1 MLSFLYP
8 AFLAGAVAVAIPFLL
23 HLLRNEEAPE
33 LRFGA
38 VRLLR
43 AVKVEHTQRRQ
54 IRDWLLLALRAAALL
69 LLAVTFARPYF
80 PGHAATV
87 NSAAV
92 ILLDRSGSMA
102 PGPVWSRARAAAFAA
117 IDRAAPGE
125 AVAVIAFDDR
135 PEVIVGPTLDRAAL
149 RAAVDRVRPGSGATR
164 YPPAVSRAVSLLEE
178 VNESRGRIVL
188 VSDLQGTISDAR
200 STLPQSV
207 QLEIANVAVEFNNV
221 ALLAA
226 RRITEGVAFTLR
238 NDGSAPRQVRVIVE
252 ERGRRL
258 AEKSVDLGAS
268 QSVETSLALPRTH
281 GPLRV
286 AIADPDSAGLAVD
299 DARYVDSDDGER
311 LRVLVVAGPQDDFY
325 VDAALRANDD
335 RPEFDVAGV
344 RPQEVAVALAKEPS
358 PDVVFIV
365 GVRGFDGGGR
375 EALVRFVQNGGGVM
389 VAASDAADEP
399 AFAPVVEGME
409 ISAPHGDDAVL
420 TLAALDGRHPLFR
433 ALAPVSG
440 TLSAARFT
448 RTWRVRA
455 PAWQTLARF
464 DDGKGAVF
472 ERMLGR
478 GRIVVFASDLNRGWN
493 DLPLQT
499 AFVPLV
505 QETARYLSA
514 GRESRE
520 YTPATLPSGV
530 PAGPGLVRLPSGR
543 SVVVNVDPRESDPA
557 RMSAGQFTS
566 AITHRDSR
574 QSDPQTARRRAQAAE
589 QGQGI
594 WRYGL
599 MLMFGT
605 LVAEGLIASRR
616 RS

>member
-8 AFLAGAVAVAIPFLL
+8 AFLAGAVAVAIPLVL

-43 AVKVEHTQRRQ
+43 AVKVEHTQRRR

-69 LLAVTFARPYF
+69 LLALAFARPYF
-80 PGHAATV
+80 PGHAATA

-92 ILLDRSGSMA
+92 IVLDRSGSMA
-102 PGPVWSRARAAAFAA
+102 PAAVWSRARAAAFAA

-125 AVAVIAFDDR
+125 ALAVVTFDDR
-135 PEVIVGPTLDRAAL
+135 PDVIVGPTLDRGAL

-164 YPPAVSRAVSLLEE
+164 YPPALSRAVSLLEE

-226 RRITEGVAFTLR
+226 RRIAEGVALTLR
-238 NDGSAPRQVRVIVE
+238 NDGSASRQVRVIVE
-252 ERGRRL
+252 ESGRRL
-258 AEKSVDLGAS
+258 AEKPVDLGAA
-268 QSVETSLALPRTH
+268 QSVEMSLALRGAH
-281 GPLRV
+281 GLLRV
-286 AIADPDSAGLAVD
+286 ALADPDSAGLSVD
-299 DARYVDSDDGER
+299 DARYVNDDGER

-325 VDAALRANDD
+325 VDAALGANDD
-335 RPEFDVAGV
+335 RPEFDVAGT

-389 VAASDAADEP
+389 VATSDAANEP

-464 DDGKGAVF
+464 DDGEGAVF

-478 GRIVVFASDLNRGWN
+478 GRILVFASDLNRGWN

-530 PAGPGLVRLPSGR
+530 PAALGVVRLPSGR

-557 RMSAGQFTS
+557 RMSAGQFAS
-566 AITHRDSR
+566 AVTHRGGR
-574 QSDPQTARRRAQAAE
+574 QPDPQTARRRAQAAE